1 MRSVILYKAHGQC
14 SREGMKKS
22 LLYSLLYNKLWRIC
36 LCRRQ
41 EYSQFTMKKVT
52 LVHKVPRYEHEKCL
66 HPNLSEEDLQK
77 MVKDQIAIDTLMI
90 CISLS

>member
-1 MRSVILYKAHGQC
+1 MILYKAHGQYL
-14 SREGMKKS
+14 REGMKK
-22 LLYSLLYNKLWRIC
+22 SLLYNKLWRIC

-41 EYSQFTMKKVT
+41 EYSQFTMNKVT

-77 MVKDQIAIDTLMI
+77 MVKDQIAIDTLTI
-90 CISLS
+90 CISFS